1 MAKKKKKIKSR
12 RSTKPNPSVKESEQ
26 TEFPSY
32 YEWLPSMPDWFKKI
46 RALVDCGCVGQAK
59 KLLIEEEIQ
68 KKLANINEARTK
80 FYVRYTVAVLLDRTD
95 QVERA
100 AKYYTDMLNIP
111 EVSRVKELFA
121 LYRKAGMLCAKCG
134 KCTQAVEHLTKAD
147 QLEPDNPET
156 LNCLAGSIM
165 TFGRIE
171 ESMDLLRK
179 AITIN
184 PQIRTAYS
192 NLLFDYNYLPDV
204 KSSEIFEESKKWAQI
219 QVPTTLACTNHDNSL
234 DPYRKLRI
242 GYISP
247 DFRKHSVTF
256 YFESLLDGHDRNKF
270 EIYGYGNIVKS
281 DQATDR
287 LIDKFDFYRD
297 IYKVDDEEVGEFI
310 RSDSIDILVDLAG
323 HTGRN
328 RLHVLAYKP
337 APIQVTY
344 LGYPNTTGMTQVD
357 YRLTDAI
364 ADTPDQQQYYTEKL
378 VFLPNGFLCYNPG
391 ELQPTVKSLPML
403 HKDYIAFGSFNN
415 INKLSP
421 VIIKI
426 WVDILNAVPNSR
438 LILKFTQGKDSQV
451 REYYYNLFAEHGL
464 ENPKE
469 RIMIFRWLELS
480 EHFELYNNVDIAL
493 DTYPYN
499 GTTTTCQALLMGVPV
514 ITLVGSRHSS
524 RVGLDILSRL
534 DMQFFAARTP
544 EEYVK
549 KAVVLASKPE
559 ALTQIRATM
568 LQRLAAS
575 PLCNYELIS
584 NDIENAYRQMW
595 HDYCRSKGIEIKQI
609 TSRQDTDYKPRRYAD
624 RTIIDNI
631 ISADKFY
638 QAGKRSKAA
647 KYAMK
652 AFDKLT
658 SDNNGEK
665 PPKQLLERYNADGLQ
680 SLIFNFCMEIMSFS
694 SYFSYD
700 NYCLIY
706 SKAQEISPSNPD
718 IDLRVGLLIALQ
730 ARLKNEKIQDN
741 CIKLLEVTDSKLNN
755 ERSKAVLAL
764 AKGEL
769 KELSL
774 PYDLA
779 RIHLYPDLR
788 NITTYV
794 LLEQGDWFEKSDLN
808 LFRSIIRPDDTVFD
822 LGANVGPYSISAA
835 ARTNGKVIAVEP
847 ALQTFEL
854 LNRSASQFPNMT
866 AIHTAISDKPGT
878 AFLSHGG
885 SSENFK
891 LSDNNETQG
900 EKVPLVTV
908 DDIAAEHGI
917 ESVDIIKM
925 DVEGHELKAL
935 AGAEK
940 IIANGSP
947 IIFYEVKHGS
957 DLHPEL
963 IDAFKNLGYDSYF
976 TLPDAKT
983 LVKYDKDIPIDG
995 YLLNMIAIRPESLQ
1009 RLEGLVNIEQSQ
1021 ADVLKNLR
1029 VIESCC

>member
-1 MAKKKKKIKSR
+1 MAKKKKKIKPR
-12 RSTKPNPSVKESEQ
+12 RTKKPNPSVKKSDKTEISSYSEW
-26 TEFPSY
+26 EPN
-32 YEWLPSMPDWFKKI
+32 MPDWINKI
-46 RALVDCGCVGQAK
+46 QFLIGCGYTKQAHH
-59 KLLIEEEIQ
+59 LLSEEEIQ
-68 KKLANINEARTK
+68 KKLANINEPKNKVFAL
-80 FYVRYTVAVLLDRTD
+80 YAVAKLLDKTD
-95 QVERA
+95 QIERA
-100 AKYYTDMLNIP
+100 AQYYTDMLNIP
-111 EVSRVKELFA
+111 EASRVKELSV
-121 LYRKAGMLCAKCG
+121 LYRKTGLLWSECG
-134 KCTQAVEHLTKAD
+134 KCTQAIDHLSIAD
-147 QLEPDNPET
+147 QLEPDNADT
-156 LNCLAGSIM
+156 LNCLAGAIM
-165 TFGRIE
+165 KIGRLE

-179 AITIN
+179 ALTIN
-184 PQIRTAYS
+184 PQIRDAYS
-192 NLLFDYNYLPDV
+192 NLLLDFNYLPDA
-204 KSSEIFEESKKWAQI
+204 KSSEIFAESKKWAQI
-219 QVPTTLACTNHDNSL
+219 QAPANLAYTNHDNSL
-234 DPYRKLRI
+234 EPHRKLRI

-247 DFRKHSVTF
+247 DFRKHSVNF

-270 EIYGYGNIVKS
+270 EIYGYGNVVKP
-281 DQATDR
+281 DKTTDR

-297 IYKVDDEEVGEFI
+297 IYKVDDKEVVEFI
-310 RSDSIDILVDLAG
+310 RSDSIDILVDLTG

-328 RLHVLAYKP
+328 RLHVLGFKP

-357 YRLTDAI
+357 YRLTDDI
-364 ADTPDQQQYYTEKL
+364 VDTDDQQKYYTEKL

-391 ELQPTVKSLPML
+391 EQQPTVKSLPMS

-426 WVDILNAVPNSR
+426 WVDILNAVPNSK
-438 LILKFTQGKDSQV
+438 LIIKFTEGIDTQV
-451 REYYYNLFAEHGL
+451 REYYYNLFAEYGL

-469 RIMIFRWLELS
+469 RIMIFRWLTLS

-534 DMQFFAARTP
+534 DMQFFAAVTP

-549 KAVVLASKPE
+549 KAAALAAKPE
-559 ALTQIRATM
+559 SLTKIREM
-568 LQRLAAS
+568 MRKRLAAS
-575 PLCNYELIS
+575 PLCNYELIT

-595 HDYCRSKGIEIKQI
+595 HDYCRSKGIEIEQSK
-609 TSRQDTDYKPRRYAD
+609 SRQDTDYRPRRYAD

-638 QAGKRSKAA
+638 QAGQRFKAA
-647 KYAMK
+647 KYAME
-652 AFDKLT
+652 AFNKLS

-665 PPKQLLERYNADGLQ
+665 LPQQLLERYNADGLQ
-680 SLIFNFCMEIMSFS
+680 SLILNFCMEIMAFS
-694 SYFSYD
+694 SCFSHD
-700 NYCLIY
+700 NYSLIY
-706 SKAQEISPSNPD
+706 SKAKEINPSNPE
-718 IDLRVGLLIALQ
+718 IDLRVGLLMALQ
-730 ARLKNEKIQDN
+730 ARLKNVKIQDE
-741 CIKLLEVTDSKLNN
+741 CVKLLEITDSKLNN
-755 ERSKAVLAL
+755 ERSKAAL
-764 AKGEL
+764 AIAKGDL

-779 RIHLYPDLR
+779 RIHLYPDLE

-794 LLEQGDWFEKSDLN
+794 LLEQDDWFEKSDLN

-835 ARTNGKVIAVEP
+835 SRTGGKVIAVEP
-847 ALQTFEL
+847 ASETFEL
-854 LNRSASQFPNMT
+854 LNKSASQFPNMT

-900 EKVPLVTV
+900 EKVPLVTI
-908 DDIAAEHGI
+908 DDIAADHGI

-935 AGAEK
+935 AGAKK
-940 IIANGSP
+940 IIVNGSP

-963 IDAFKNLGYDSYF
+963 IDAFKDLGYDSYF
-976 TLPDAKT
+976 ALPDATT
-983 LVKYDKDIPIDG
+983 LVKYNKDIPIDG

-1021 ADVLKNLR
+1021 ADVLDDR
-1029 VIESCC
+1029 

>member
-1 MAKKKKKIKSR
+1 MAEKKKKRKLR
-12 RSTKPNPSVKESEQ
+12 RTAMSDFSVQNSDP

-32 YEWLPSMPDWFKKI
+32 DKWLANLPDWLRKI
-46 RALVDCGCVGQAK
+46 CYLVKCKCIDQAK

-68 KKLANINEARTK
+68 KKLANIKDNEAGIK
-80 FYVRYTVAVLLDRTD
+80 FYVMYTVAVLLEETD
-95 QVERA
+95 QYERA
-100 AKYYTDMLNIP
+100 AQCYTDMLNTFNMPNIR
-111 EVSRVKELFA
+111 ELSLLYLKTGIMNIKSGQCIQAIDNFSKAKEL
-121 LYRKAGMLCAKCG
+121 
-134 KCTQAVEHLTKAD
+134 D
-147 QLEPDNPET
+147 PDNI
-156 LNCLAGSIM
+156 NIWNNFSGAIM
-165 TFGRIE
+165 KMGRLE
-171 ESMDLLRK
+171 EAMDILRE
-179 AITIN
+179 AIAVN
-184 PQIRTAYS
+184 PQFREGYS
-192 NLLFDYNYLPDV
+192 NLLLDYNYLPDA
-204 KSSEIFEESKKWAQI
+204 KASEIFEESKKWAQI
-219 QVPTTLACTNHDNSL
+219 QAPINLAYTNHDNSL
-234 DPYRKLRI
+234 DPHRKLRI

-247 DFRKHSVTF
+247 DFRNHSVTF

-270 EIYGYGNIVKS
+270 EIYGYGNIEKPDGV
-281 DQATDR
+281 TER

-297 IYKVDDEEVGEFI
+297 INKVGDKEVAELI
-310 RSDSIDILVDLAG
+310 MADSIDILVELAG

-328 RLHVLAYKP
+328 RLHILAYKP
-337 APIQVTY
+337 APIQVSY
-344 LGYPNTTGMTQVD
+344 LGYPNTTGMPQVD
-357 YRLTDAI
+357 YRLTDDI

-391 ELQPTVKSLPML
+391 EVTFKIKELPML
-403 HKDYIAFGSFNN
+403 HSDYITFSCFNN
-415 INKLSP
+415 IAKLGP

-426 WVDILNAVPNSR
+426 WVDILNSVPNSR
-438 LILKFTQGKDSQV
+438 LILKFYEGKDPEI

-469 RIMIFRWLELS
+469 RLVLSGWLAQAN
-480 EHFELYNNVDIAL
+480 HFELYNNIDIAL

-514 ITLVGSRHSS
+514 ITLTGKHHAS
-524 RVGLDILSRL
+524 RVGLNILSRVG
-534 DMQFFAARTP
+534 MQFFSTQSP

-568 LQRLAAS
+568 RQRLAAS
-575 PLCNYELIS
+575 PLCNYGLITK
-584 NDIENAYRQMW
+584 DIENVYRQMW
-595 HDYCRSKGIEIKQI
+595 HDYCCSKGIEIKEIEPQN
-609 TSRQDTDYKPRRYAD
+609 DLDYKPRRYSS

-638 QAGKRSKAA
+638 QAGKRAKAA
-647 KYAMK
+647 IYATK
-652 AFDKLT
+652 AFNKL
-658 SDNNGEK
+658 SDANGEK
-665 PPKQLLERYNADGLQ
+665 PPQQLLERYNADDLQ
-680 SLIFNFCMEIMSFS
+680 SLVINFCMEIQAFS
-694 SYFSYD
+694 SYFSHESYFR
-700 NYCLIY
+700 IY
-706 SKAQEISPSNPD
+706 AKSQEINPSDPE
-718 IDLRVGLLIALQ
+718 IDLRIGLLIALQ
-730 ARLKNEKIQDN
+730 ARLRNSKTEDN
-741 CIKLLEVTDSKLNN
+741 CIKLLEIVNSKLNS
-755 ERSKAVLAL
+755 ERSKAILAL

-779 RIHLYPDLR
+779 RIHLYPDLE

-808 LFRSIIRPDDTVFD
+808 LFRSIICPEDTVFD

-835 ARTNGKVIAVEP
+835 ARTNGKVIAIEP

-866 AIHTAISDKPGT
+866 AIHTAISDKSGT
-878 AFLSHGG
+878 AFLFHGG

-891 LSDNNETQG
+891 LSEDNETQG
-900 EKVPLVTV
+900 EEVPLVTV
-908 DDIAAEHGI
+908 DDIADEHDI

-940 IIANGSP
+940 IISNGSP

-963 IDAFKNLGYDSYF
+963 IEAFENLGYDSYF

-983 LVKYDKDIPIDG
+983 LVKFNRDIPMDG
-995 YLLNMIAIRPESLQ
+995 YLLNMIAIRPESLE
-1009 RLEGLVNIEQSQ
+1009 RLEGLANIEQSQ
-1021 ADVLKNLR
+1021 AEVLENMAA
-1029 VIESCC
+1029 VV